1 MGPLH
6 TYTVNVDW
14 TGAGEHGTETYT
26 SYARDH
32 LVRIGGKPPLPGSAD
47 AAFRGDASRYSPE
60 ELFVASLS
68 QCHMLWFL
76 HRAAMAGVVVVAYT
90 DRATGTMRVETA
102 GAGQF
107 TEVVLHPGVTV
118 AEPVSEAQIAAL
130 HQQAHDHCFI
140 ARSVNFPVRHA
151 PLATEVRAAQGV

>member
-6 TYTVNVDW
+6 SYSVTVDW
-14 TGAGEHGTETYT
+14 TAGHGRGTESYA

-32 LVRIGGKPPLPGSAD
+32 IVQIEGKPPLPGSSD
-47 AAFRGDASRYSPE
+47 AAFRGASDRYCAE
-60 ELFVASLS
+60 DLFVAALS

-76 HRAAMAGVVVVAYT
+76 HKAALRGVIVTGYT

-107 TEVVLHPGVTV
+107 TEVVLHPKVRLTYSV
-118 AEPVSEAQIAAL
+118 DEEIIAEL

-151 PLATEVRAAQGV
+151 PLATEVAIRA